1 MDSHPVDPVALIGGL
16 LFGLAGLAILARQ
29 QWEGIDVTA
38 LTAAG
43 VMLVGLLLAG
53 MIVYRAV
60 RAASEPDEPTVE
72 GDMTSKS

>member
-29 QWEGIDVTA
+29 QWEDVDITA

-43 VMLVGLLLAG
+43 VTLTGLLLTA
-53 MIVYRAV
+53 MIVYRSV
-60 RAASEPDEPTVE
+60 RGGGRA
-72 GDMTSKS
+72 G